1 MEVIFDFIQLANKCL
16 VTLGMIGILLKK
28 RRRGEGGRG
37 SGEAE
42 L

>member
-16 VTLGMIGILLKK
+16 VTLGMMGILLKK